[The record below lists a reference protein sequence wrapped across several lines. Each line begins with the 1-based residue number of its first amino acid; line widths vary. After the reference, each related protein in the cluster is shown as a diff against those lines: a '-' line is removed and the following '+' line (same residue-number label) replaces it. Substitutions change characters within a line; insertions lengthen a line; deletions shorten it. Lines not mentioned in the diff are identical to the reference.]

1 MLNNTIQPILY
12 DELLNKTGKKKEKI
26 NLSAQQFKEKIK
38 VE

>member
-12 DELLNKTGKKKEKI
+12 DELLNKTWKKKEKI
-26 NLSAQQFKEKIK
+26 NLSAQQFLKKIK